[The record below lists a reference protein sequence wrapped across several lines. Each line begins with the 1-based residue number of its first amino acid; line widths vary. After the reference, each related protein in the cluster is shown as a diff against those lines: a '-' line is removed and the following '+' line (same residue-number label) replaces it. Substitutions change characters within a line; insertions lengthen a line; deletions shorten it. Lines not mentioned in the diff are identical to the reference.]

1 MNHVLCDPPQYWCC
15 CKSPRVDR
23 VIRQCWVILQLF
35 DLLFIVHYLP
45 WVTQLFLFHY
55 SRTYSIIIFFFSK
68 KIKPYNLFY
77 KRVFFVKLRLNRKIC
92 VLWVF
97 QQSWKLNWDPKKIM
111 AISLHYY
118 IILSKYIYAT
128 WNCIF
133 TIYFLFGME
142 DTTILYFLF
151 LFDWLIGVYLHHF
164 SACFN

>member
-15 CKSPRVDR
+15 FKSPRVDR

-97 QQSWKLNWDPKKIM
+97 QQSWKLNWDPINYGNFFTLLYYSIKI
-111 AISLHYY
+111 Y
-118 IILSKYIYAT
+118 ICYMK
-128 WNCIF
+128 
-133 TIYFLFGME
+133 
-142 DTTILYFLF
+142 LYFYHLF
-151 LFDWLIGVYLHHF
+151 SLWHGRHYHLVFSFPVWLIDWCLLTPLQCLF
-164 SACFN
+164 